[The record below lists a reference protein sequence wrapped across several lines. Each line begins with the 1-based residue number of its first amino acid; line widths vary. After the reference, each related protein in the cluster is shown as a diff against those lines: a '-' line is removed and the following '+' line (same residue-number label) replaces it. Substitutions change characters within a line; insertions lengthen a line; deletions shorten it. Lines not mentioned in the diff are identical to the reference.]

1 MVSIILPQALKNVLP
16 ALANEFINN
25 HKVPSLTAYQMHLY
39 DIHESPKSNDFDDL
53 YYKKGELGCIH
64 IPSLDRTCSL
74 DPKGAVRSRK
84 NLSIT
89 LKFIF
94 DAESKQLCAV
104 GLKEQ
109 IVVNASL
116 VLSIGKNASLP
127 LFLKQL

>member
-1 MVSIILPQALKNVLP
+1 
-16 ALANEFINN
+16 
-25 HKVPSLTAYQMHLY
+25 MHLY
-39 DIHESPKSNDFDDL
+39 DIHKSPKSNNFDDL

-64 IPSLDRTCSL
+64 IPSLDRTCPL

-104 GLKEQ
+104 GLKD
-109 IVVNASL
+109 IVVINAE
-116 VLSIGKNASLP
+116 VLYSTGKNNSLP
-127 LFLKQL
+127 FFLKQP